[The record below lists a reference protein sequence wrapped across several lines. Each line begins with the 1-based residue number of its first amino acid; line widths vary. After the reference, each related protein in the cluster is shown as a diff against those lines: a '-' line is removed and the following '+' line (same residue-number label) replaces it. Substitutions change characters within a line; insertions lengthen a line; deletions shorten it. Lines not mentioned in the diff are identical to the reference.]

1 MKASPVFCVCTALAA
16 TLLVLP
22 VRGQDERRVT
32 IVPQQPL
39 AGSAFVVEVIL
50 PGEPAEAVVPL
61 EPLLSGPARYTGA
74 DVRPGQDGS
83 GLDSALVSY
92 HFLADAAGTID
103 ILDLSARSGTRV
115 LQFGSWSIEAVSIA
129 RKPAIRYGSWSAPDS
144 VLVREL
150 FTVTALGPDGTPVAC
165 PSFAVQGSLFEP
177 VSGKPGSFR
186 AVVLEPGNLSLPRL
200 ELGAEAGSFELR
212 PFSIAVKDVPDSARD
227 ASAVGGPW
235 KLELVSPEPGVTVME
250 DEVVAW
256 ELRASGPGW
265 PGLAAAPELTI
276 LAPDGTSVPTGAGLA
291 NSGRTGAT
299 PGSFTGLRGT
309 FRVRGP
315 GTYTIRPLPYTWLDA
330 ATRTVRQAVAPPVRI
345 MVAPAAQPAWNV
357 PEPVVALARTRIAAL
372 AAREAAWMPASEAV
386 TRGDWTAAM
395 LESYQA
401 AGISDARGNLSSAS
415 LRGRGEA
422 EKAFAAAAVTLVA
435 MSSVPDSSGGL
446 SAADRSAAAGHA
458 AALRAEALAV
468 FLRLERAFFPVRGAT
483 TMADAAAA
491 SFGNLDRVPSVL
503 PPAGLMLVVGLFIG
517 AAAAS
522 LGALVPGVRAP
533 RARAPRG
540 RALRVAGLCLAAVSV
555 VVFGLA
561 VLSVLERASPRFV
574 SLGGTA
580 RAVPSALAAEAE
592 AVGAGRMG
600 LVLESTAEWS
610 FVELDQGRAVWLSAH
625 DVAGY

>member
-50 PGEPAEAVVPL
+50 PGEPAEVVVPL

-74 DVRPGQDGS
+74 DVRPGQDGF

-103 ILDLSARSGTRV
+103 IVDLSARSGTRV
-115 LQFGSWSIEAVSIA
+115 LQFGSWSIEAVSIT
-129 RKPAIRYGSWSAPDS
+129 RKPATRYGSWSAPDS

-150 FTVTALGPDGTPVAC
+150 FTITALAPDGIPVAC
-165 PSFAVQGSLFEP
+165 PSFAVEGFLFEA
-177 VSGKPGSFR
+177 VAGNPGSFR
-186 AVVLEPGNLSLPRL
+186 AVVLEPGTLSLPRL
-200 ELGAEAGSFELR
+200 ELGAEAGRFELR
-212 PFSIAVKDVPDSARD
+212 PFSIAVKDIPDSAKD

-265 PGLAAAPELTI
+265 PGLAAAPELTV
-276 LAPDGTSVPTGAGLA
+276 LAPDGSNVPADAGLA
-291 NSGRTGAT
+291 NSGRTGTA

-315 GTYTIRPLPYTWLDA
+315 GMYTIRPLPYAWLDA
-330 ATRTVRQAVAPPVRI
+330 TTRTVRQAVAPPVRI

-372 AAREAAWMPASEAV
+372 ATRDAAWIPASEAA
-386 TRGDWTAAM
+386 TRGDWTATR
-395 LESYQA
+395 LEAYQA
-401 AGISDARGNLSSAS
+401 AGISDVRGDLSSAS
-415 LRGRGEA
+415 LHGRGSA
-422 EKAFAAAAVTLVA
+422 EKAFAAAAATLVA
-435 MSSVPDSSGGL
+435 TSALPDSFEGL
-446 SAADRSAAAGHA
+446 SAADRSTASTHA

-468 FLRLERAFFPVRGAT
+468 FLRLEREAFPVRGST

-491 SFGNLDRVPSVL
+491 SFGNLDRVSSVL
-503 PPAGLMLVVGLFIG
+503 PPAGWMLVVGLACVVV
-517 AAAAS
+517 AAA
-522 LGALVPGVRAP
+522 LGALVHST
-533 RARAPRG
+533 RAPRG
-540 RALRVAGLCLAAVSV
+540 RTLRVAALCLAAVSV